1 MSRLGLLDDD
11 ALLARTRHDP
21 EAFGVFY
28 ERHVRMVMGFLVR
41 ATSDSERA
49 LDLTAEVFAA
59 ALIGARRFKGQGP
72 PASAWLI
79 GIARKKLALA
89 RRNEASAF
97 KARRKLGVPRLDF
110 DDEEI
115 ARVEE
120 ILDADR
126 SDYLDALAELP
137 ALERDAVTARI
148 LNERTYAEIATAQRT
163 SEAAIRQRVSRGL
176 AKLGRA
182 APEGDR

>member
-1 MSRLGLLDDD
+1 MSRLELLSDD
-11 ALLARTRHDP
+11 ALLARTHHDP

-41 ATSDSERA
+41 ATSDTERA

-59 ALIGARRFKGQGP
+59 ALIGARRFKSEGP
-72 PASAWLI
+72 PASAWLV

-89 RRNEASAF
+89 RRSEVSAF
-97 KARRKLGVPRLDF
+97 KARRKLGVPRLQF

-126 SDYLDALAELP
+126 SDYLQALSELP
-137 ALERDAVTARI
+137 PLERDAVTARI
-148 LNERTYAEIATAQRT
+148 LEEQSYAEIATAERT

-176 AKLGRA
+176 SRLGRA
-182 APEGDR
+182 EPEEER